1 MVSRTVKVTSWN
13 ARDLH
18 VSARTRAT
26 LPLFWSVADAFRR
39 EPQGWEL
46 SHARFELR
54 RSIEFLGM
62 RWVMSARLGSSI
74 GPPES
79 GTGTRGRL
87 LSLPYVHLWSPPMTR
102 AAVTKAARA
111 GTFNQ
116 LTDVFRDHGYAV
128 GWFDVEDRKLAWAN
142 PWPHAPGVA
151 PLSTERDWLE
161 HVFQDGRWKRP
172 SRGATRVS
180 GESLWSVL
188 ESFRGER
195 GGAWMPADLAFRQSR
210 QLVMDGKPVGEP
222 MLVVQVLRGDQG
234 RNVARSPARAKVGVE
249 FFMRGIAAGDRR
261 RLRRRGW
268 FSRAKRTLEREGFRG
283 EWFRY
288 RNVQPLGRFSRSRL
302 TSAAQVLRERRHL
315 SRIMDELLLVE

>member
-1 MVSRTVKVTSWN
+1 
-13 ARDLH
+13 
-18 VSARTRAT
+18 
-26 LPLFWSVADAFRR
+26 
-39 EPQGWEL
+39 
-46 SHARFELR
+46 
-54 RSIEFLGM
+54 
-62 RWVMSARLGSSI
+62 
-74 GPPES
+74 
-79 GTGTRGRL
+79 
-87 LSLPYVHLWSPPMTR
+87 MTR